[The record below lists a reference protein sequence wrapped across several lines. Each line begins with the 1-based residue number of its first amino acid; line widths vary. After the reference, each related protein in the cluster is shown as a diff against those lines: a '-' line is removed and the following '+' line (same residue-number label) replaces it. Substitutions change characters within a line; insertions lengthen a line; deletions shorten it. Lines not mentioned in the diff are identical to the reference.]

1 MDIKLYYY
9 YIMNMYIMTS
19 SVPNTGIHS
28 IRLFNIAI
36 IDVLLT
42 VIVAYILSLY
52 IGYSFWL
59 ILGVSFILGIVI
71 HRLLNIQ
78 TTIDRILF
86 E

>member
-1 MDIKLYYY
+1 
-9 YIMNMYIMTS
+9 MNMYTMAS